1 MGYKVCGGKIH
12 DRHLKLL
19 KNVTNTTRS
28 EKFHRKKNWIFLKIY
43 FDCWSGVLNLWSTLP
58 IESNI
63 SSFDVFLMRE
73 AASASVFSNQL
84 VARTWWN
91 KREDQMKR
99 KDLCWRLCVC
109 VCICVLMHIYLYVP
123 VSISNTRSSSIYH
136 NPHRHLVLTYAH
148 AKVVSL
154 SLSLSFTHTQ
164 TSLSR
169 SHTQIYTNINS
180 PQHWPPPLCPPL
192 ASLW

>member
-1 MGYKVCGGKIH
+1 MQPTP
-12 DRHLKLL
+12 
-19 KNVTNTTRS
+19 KNFAS
-28 EKFHRKKNWIFLKIY
+28 HRKKNSIFLRIY

-58 IESNI
+58 IESNM

-73 AASASVFSNQL
+73 AASESLFSNQL

-91 KREDQMKR
+91 KQEDRMKR
-99 KDLCWRLCVC
+99 KNLCWCLCVC
-109 VCICVLMHIYLYVP
+109 MCICVLMRMYLYVP

-136 NPHRHLVLTYAH
+136 NPHRHLILTYAY

-154 SLSLSFTHTQ
+154 SRSLFFTHTQ
-164 TSLSR
+164 TSPSR
-169 SHTQIYTNINS
+169 SHPQIYTNIHS